1 MEDEKQNETC
11 DSYDLSVTTEEHIG
25 DEQLEIELIL
35 VLINREK
42 RRR

>member
-25 DEQLEIELIL
+25 DE
-35 VLINREK
+35 
-42 RRR
+42 